1 MRLSCIQLLTL
12 GAITAPMTFK
22 DTVALSWRNISG
34 NKLRTAIT
42 VAIIALGIFALIL
55 IITAIQ
61 AASNSLT
68 TSFST
73 MGANSFSLRFKDRN
87 VRIGGGNQNETNK
100 TSKSAL
106 REKKSNMGKIITYDE
121 ARAFRQRYHFPAKV
135 GLSLGG
141 PRNIVCNNDRKKTN
155 PDVRVIGGDEN
166 YLELNGYAI
175 AFGRNFTE
183 TEIESGR
190 SICMLGSGTAK
201 KLYPDNPAKAI
212 DKVVSVNHIPYR
224 VIAVLEEKSSSAFFN
239 TSKIVITSYNNIRR
253 MYASQNTSFNIGVM
267 VSDLRM
273 MDAAIGEAKGTFRPI
288 RKLDVKEEINFYVDK
303 SDSIAESLLTNLGF
317 LEKGTIG
324 IAFITLIGAAIG
336 LMNIMLVAVNERTKE
351 IGLIKALG
359 GTRKDIRA
367 QFLYESILISLLGAV
382 AGIISGV
389 LLGNVVAILLHTGF
403 VVPWAWVIAGI
414 FVCSFVG
421 LAAGLYPAYK
431 ASKLDPIVA
440 LRYE

>member
-1 MRLSCIQLLTL
+1 
-12 GAITAPMTFK
+12 MTFK
-22 DTVALSWRNISG
+22 DTLALSWKNISG

-55 IITAIQ
+55 IITSIQ

-73 MGANSFSLRFKDRN
+73 MGANSFSLRFKERN
-87 VRIGGGNQNETNK
+87 IRIGGGGPPRETKK

-106 REKKSNMGKIITYDE
+106 REKKSNLGKVITYDE
-121 ARAFRQRYHFPAKV
+121 ARAFKQRYNFPAKV
-135 GLSLGG
+135 GLALVG

-155 PDVRVIGGDEN
+155 PDVTILGGDEN
-166 YLELNGYAI
+166 YLELNGYTI
-175 AFGRNFTE
+175 AAGRNLTE
-183 TEIESGR
+183 TEVESGR
-190 SICMLGSGTAK
+190 SICMLGSGVAK
-201 KLYPDNPAKAI
+201 KLYPDNPAKAV
-212 DKVVSVNHIPYR
+212 DKVVSVDHTPYR
-224 VIAVLEEKSSSAFFN
+224 VIAVLDEKSSSAFFN
-239 TSKIVITSYNNIRR
+239 TSKIVVTSYNNIRR
-253 MYASQNTSFNIGVM
+253 LYASQNSSFNVGVM
-267 VSDLRM
+267 VSDLKL
-273 MDAAIGEAKGTFRPI
+273 MDAAIGEAKGTFKPI
-288 RKLDVKEEINFYVDK
+288 RKLDVKDEINFYVDK

-359 GTRKDIRA
+359 GTKKDIRA
-367 QFLYESILISLLGAV
+367 QFLYESVLISLLGAV
-382 AGIISGV
+382 AGIISGI
-389 LLGNVVAILLHTGF
+389 LLGNVVAILLKTGF

-414 FVCSFVG
+414 FVCTFVG